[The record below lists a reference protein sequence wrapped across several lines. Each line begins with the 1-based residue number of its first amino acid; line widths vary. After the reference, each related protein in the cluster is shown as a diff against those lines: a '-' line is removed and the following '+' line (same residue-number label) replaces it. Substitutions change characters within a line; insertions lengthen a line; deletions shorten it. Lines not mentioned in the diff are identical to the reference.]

1 MSTNSDIDQRAKNT
15 GAHGLSSAQLTVY
28 SGYQK
33 HPTGNF
39 RIPKGY
45 SVDNKHKVI
54 TRQAPQNSIVGS
66 SFLNGSETQFK
77 IDKNLISVLTHAYI
91 QVKITN
97 STGGT
102 TTLSP
107 IQSCIDRIE
116 ILGTA
121 SNVLASITGQ
131 QLMLSNLFL
140 HRVEFDQL
148 FSYLGFADVS
158 YSTAGDAITNGTSV
172 IHYIPLFHLF
182 SAAKLHLAGLKS
194 ECFVRVLMQNST
206 FTLVGGTHP
215 TITDVNLILKGFNE
229 PRAISDSRNQV
240 YNDVKLPIRKPF
252 LNWIVNKDVQTLAVS
267 TQYSSTLSSIKGII
281 AGLLVVF
288 RPTALTAANQSTYQ
302 AVTSLDVQLAS
313 GESLLGY
320 YVRLHDD
327 YKIEA
332 AEMFPNLLT
341 VNKNIYAISFSE
353 DMVGDYISGQ
363 NNGYNVFTGNEK
375 LVFTTNGSIT
385 PGTFNIEV
393 HALTHEHLL
402 INKGQITSQK

>member
-1 MSTNSDIDQRAKNT
+1 
-15 GAHGLSSAQLTVY
+15 
-28 SGYQK
+28 
-33 HPTGNF
+33 
-39 RIPKGY
+39 
-45 SVDNKHKVI
+45 
-54 TRQAPQNSIVGS
+54 
-66 SFLNGSETQFK
+66 
-77 IDKNLISVLTHAYI
+77 
-91 QVKITN
+91 
-97 STGGT
+97 
-102 TTLSP
+102 
-107 IQSCIDRIE
+107 
-116 ILGTA
+116 
-121 SNVLASITGQ
+121 
-131 QLMLSNLFL
+131 
-140 HRVEFDQL
+140 
-148 FSYLGFADVS
+148 
-158 YSTAGDAITNGTSV
+158 
-172 IHYIPLFHLF
+172 
-182 SAAKLHLAGLKS
+182 
-194 ECFVRVLMQNST
+194 MQNST